1 MRNAR
6 RFGRLLS
13 ILAEV
18 IRQPGQKPAPLATK
32 LGISERTLFRDLGEL
47 QRMGV
52 GLNYSD
58 GYQMQERL
66 NLEGIRLSETG
77 ASLPVVYEQQLR
89 LLRSEFGEKVAR
101 EVQSEV
107 EHQAPLALAKLF
119 QAALDRRAAPQ
130 RPARSL

>member
-13 ILAEV
+13 ILSEV
-18 IRQPGQKPAPLATK
+18 IQHPGQRPANLATR
-32 LGISERTLFRDLGEL
+32 LGVSERTLFRDLGEL

-66 NLEGIRLSETG
+66 NLEGIRVAG
-77 ASLPVVYEQQLR
+77 AAASLPVVYEQQLR
-89 LLRSEFGEKVAR
+89 LLRSEFGPEVAGQVQADVER
-101 EVQSEV
+101 E
-107 EHQAPLALAKLF
+107 APHALAELF
-119 QAALDRRAAPQ
+119 QQALERRTTAK
-130 RPARSL
+130 R